1 MVRDLADHKVMPI
14 HAGTA
19 WYYFGGITLFL
30 LGVQVITGV
39 LLLLYYRPSVAEAF
53 DSVRF
58 IMTRV
63 QFGWL
68 IRQPFDPGGLRTHVQ
83 RGLHARF
90 PAPARADLAQR
101 NRAAG
106 PDAGFRIQRVP

>member
-1 MVRDLADHKVMPI
+1 MLRDLADHKVVPI

-19 WYYFGGITLFL
+19 WLLLRRHHPVLFGI
-30 LGVQVITGV
+30 QVITGV

-63 QFGWL
+63 EFGWADTL
-68 IRQPFDPGGLRTHVQ
+68 DP
-83 RGLHARF
+83 
-90 PAPARADLAQR
+90 
-101 NRAAG
+101 
-106 PDAGFRIQRVP
+106 